1 MLSKRFNVILFLVTA
16 VLLSLCYGDTNVLT
30 NPGFESGTSGWSAR
44 SCSISTVTSPVRSGT
59 YSGRAYSRTETW
71 NGIQQNMMDKMV
83 IGATYTISGWVRISG
98 TSSATVTVTIQKTD
112 SSNNGEPTY
121 TNVASVTA
129 NNSGW
134 TELSGDYT
142 LNVTGTL
149 VELNV
154 YFEGPASGIDIYV
167 DDAVVYGPEPGG
179 GGSEASGTVDINT
192 RHQEIEGFGA
202 AVAWYENWL
211 WSHQNANELYDL
223 LFDELGLD
231 IYRVRNTYNQGTGG
245 TEYMSNT
252 EDIVAAAKLRNPNLK
267 ILISSWTPPASL
279 KSNSS
284 LSGGGDATLAKSGGA
299 FRYTDFAN
307 WWADSITA
315 WAGYGVNAD
324 YISIQNE
331 PDYDASWDSCRFD
344 PTESTNI
351 AGYNLAFEAVHSEM
365 YSRFGASMPKM
376 LAPEATGFHGSSGY
390 NLHSYLTAIINHSN
404 VYGYC
409 HHLYNINAGDNPDN
423 YISSMNSF
431 YSSWGSKPLFQ
442 TEYEKS
448 TDVWPDAYN
457 LALLLHNSLTVENVS
472 GYIYWDLVW
481 NNGGLVTLPSYGAST
496 YTINSDFYGFKHYS
510 AFISPGWQRVDVTD
524 DSPDI
529 RMSSYI
535 NPYENELTV
544 IIINTNASNA
554 IELDL
559 SFPGFSITSGQVY
572 RTTSSQNC
580 ANIGSF
586 SNPITVPARSVTT
599 LALSGNTG
607 NVQILNCS
615 STSGGSVTTPGEGD
629 FNYNENTYA
638 DIVASADQFYHFVE
652 WTGTAVTAGKVTN
665 PYSASTTVYMDGDY
679 TVIANFAANPPDVTP
694 PTPNPMTWASVPT
707 ATSSSKITMTATT
720 ATDSESPPVQYYFE
734 CTNDPSKSSSWQ
746 SSTTYIAEGLT
757 PLTEYTFR
765 VKARDSY
772 LTPNETGWSGT
783 ASATTLEPPTN
794 VEIIGDWATGTSHT
808 KRSGYS
814 RALVF
819 IAHGES
825 NTASTLTSVTYGGQA
840 MTKIISV
847 TTGTSGFR
855 NQTEAFIL
863 DEAGIAAATSGTFNP
878 TWSGS
883 MSSTGYTSVFLSN
896 VNQADIVGATA
907 SNSTTGSGATITTD
921 APLAT
926 NEGDMVI
933 VGVTN
938 GNVGSYTLNNSF
950 IEGADHTFGGT
961 TGGTAAGGYKNAT
974 GAAETPSATYIGTS
988 NRQAIIGLVVQT
1000 GAIVDEPPANPTGL
1014 TATAGNNLVSLDWDD
1029 NTEPDL
1035 AGYDVYRSEIQGS
1048 GYSKINA
1055 SVVIDSDYIDYTA
1068 ENWNTY
1074 YYVVKAVDIGS
1085 NESGYSNEASA
1096 TPDFQNCDD
1105 VIAGGYG
1112 FVSDLTGNCYVDTE
1126 DLAIIV
1132 QYWLETDCASYN
1144 DCDGADLWP
1153 VGEPDGKVDFFDF
1166 SDFALDWL
1174 NCNDPTDGGCTPNWP

>member
-1 MLSKRFNVILFLVTA
+1 MKNYRKYYSLTAISKLFTAILLLCLFFGAMPAKAWQTAANQRIEQIRKRDTQITA
-16 VLLSLCYGDTNVLT
+16 VDSFGNPVPGISMQAEQISSHFKFGTCIANSPIRNNNIYRNFIINNFEWAVCENDTK
-30 NPGFESGTSGWSAR
+30 W
-44 SCSISTVTSPVRSGT
+44 
-59 YSGRAYSRTETW
+59 
-71 NGIQQNMMDKMV
+71 
-83 IGATYTISGWVRISG
+83 GA
-98 TSSATVTVTIQKTD
+98 
-112 SSNNGEPTY
+112 NEPQRY
-121 TNVASVTA
+121 
-129 NNSGW
+129 
-134 TELSGDYT
+134 
-142 LNVTGTL
+142 NVT
-149 VELNV
+149 
-154 YFEGPASGIDIYV
+154 YA
-167 DDAVVYGPEPGG
+167 
-179 GGSEASGTVDINT
+179 
-192 RHQEIEGFGA
+192 
-202 AVAWYENWL
+202 
-211 WSHQNANELYDL
+211 
-223 LFDELGLD
+223 
-231 IYRVRNTYNQGTGG
+231 
-245 TEYMSNT
+245 
-252 EDIVAAAKLRNPNLK
+252 
-267 ILISSWTPPASL
+267 
-279 KSNSS
+279 
-284 LSGGGDATLAKSGGA
+284 
-299 FRYTDFAN
+299 
-307 WWADSITA
+307 
-315 WAGYGVNAD
+315 NAD
-324 YISIQNE
+324 YIYNWCNDNGIKMRGHTIFWEQLNSEFPDWVRNLSYATYPTPSDLLDAVNSRIDSAVAHFAGKYSDWDVNNEMLSDNFFASRLGIAGIAHMFNRSKAVNPSGGVYMNEYSGNSFGGYDSGPYVTKANQLIAQGATIDGFGIQAHLAENVAFDPQRYYNNVLE
-331 PDYDASWDSCRFD
+331 PLAVFGKPILATEFDASHTNATSSADNIENFLRICFSHPNVEGVIFWGFMEGQMWRNNAHHITSSGELTARGIRYQSLRNEWS
-344 PTESTNI
+344 TEHTDYMDI
-351 AGYNLAFEAVHSEM
+351 DGQVAF
-365 YSRFGASMPKM
+365 R
-376 LAPEATGFHGSSGY
+376 GFHGTY
-390 NLHSYLTAIINHSN
+390 EIT
-404 VYGYC
+404 
-409 HHLYNINAGDNPDN
+409 LY
-423 YISSMNSF
+423 
-431 YSSWGSKPLFQ
+431 
-442 TEYEKS
+442 
-448 TDVWPDAYN
+448 
-457 LALLLHNSLTVENVS
+457 
-472 GYIYWDLVW
+472 
-481 NNGGLVTLPSYGAST
+481 
-496 YTINSDFYGFKHYS
+496 
-510 AFISPGWQRVDVTD
+510 SPGQPTE
-524 DSPDI
+524 I
-529 RMSSYI
+529 H
-535 NPYENELTV
+535 E
-544 IIINTNASNA
+544 
-554 IELDL
+554 IELL
-559 SFPGFSITSGQVY
+559 
-572 RTTSSQNC
+572 
-580 ANIGSF
+580 
-586 SNPITVPARSVTT
+586 
-599 LALSGNTG
+599 
-607 NVQILNCS
+607 
-615 STSGGSVTTPGEGD
+615 PGEG
-629 FNYNENTYA
+629 
-638 DIVASADQFYHFVE
+638 
-652 WTGTAVTAGKVTN
+652 TATFIIQTDLSSPV
-665 PYSASTTVYMDGDY
+665 
-679 TVIANFAANPPDVTP
+679 PDETP

-1132 QYWLETDCASYN
+1132 Q
-1144 DCDGADLWP
+1144 
-1153 VGEPDGKVDFFDF
+1153 
-1166 SDFALDWL
+1166 
-1174 NCNDPTDGGCTPNWP
+1174 

>member
-1 MLSKRFNVILFLVTA
+1 
-16 VLLSLCYGDTNVLT
+16 LCYGDTNVLT

-344 PTESTNI
+344 PTENTDI
-351 AGYNLAFEAVHSEM
+351 AGYNVAFEAVYNELN
-365 YSRFGASMPKM
+365 SRFGSSIPKM
-376 LAPEATGFHGSSGY
+376 LAPEATGFYGASGHS
-390 NLHSYLTAIINHSN
+390 LHNYLTAIISHSN

-496 YTINSDFYGFKHYS
+496 YTINSDFYGLKHYS
-510 AFISPGWQRVDVTD
+510 AFTDPNWQRVEAVS
-524 DSPDI
+524 DSPDL
-529 RMSSYI
+529 RMTAFIS
-535 NPYENELTV
+535 PENDLLSV
-544 IIINTNASNA
+544 IIVNTSEVNNVH
-554 IELDL
+554 LDL
-559 SFPGFSITSGQVY
+559 NFIDNPNIRAGDIY
-572 RTTSSQNC
+572 R
-580 ANIGSF
+580 
-586 SNPITVPARSVTT
+586 
-599 LALSGNTG
+599 
-607 NVQILNCS
+607 
-615 STSGGSVTTPGEGD
+615 
-629 FNYNENTYA
+629 
-638 DIVASADQFYHFVE
+638 
-652 WTGTAVTAGKVTN
+652 
-665 PYSASTTVYMDGDY
+665 
-679 TVIANFAANPPDVTP
+679 
-694 PTPNPMTWASVPT
+694 
-707 ATSSSKITMTATT
+707 TSSS
-720 ATDSESPPVQYYFE
+720 EN
-734 CTNDPSKSSSWQ
+734 C
-746 SSTTYIAEGLT
+746 
-757 PLTEYTFR
+757 
-765 VKARDSY
+765 
-772 LTPNETGWSGT
+772 
-783 ASATTLEPPTN
+783 
-794 VEIIGDWATGTSHT
+794 
-808 KRSGYS
+808 
-814 RALVF
+814 VF
-819 IAHGES
+819 IGE
-825 NTASTLTSVTYGGQA
+825 ADP
-840 MTKIISV
+840 
-847 TTGTSGFR
+847 F
-855 NQTEAFIL
+855 
-863 DEAGIAAATSGTFNP
+863 
-878 TWSGS
+878 GS
-883 MSSTGYTSVFLSN
+883 IELPAN
-896 VNQADIVGATA
+896 
-907 SNSTTGSGATITTD
+907 TITTVVFPINAPPVSD
-921 APLAT
+921 AGPDQDVFAYIDGFAEVNLD
-926 NEGDMVI
+926 GS
-933 VGVTN
+933 
-938 GNVGSYTLNNSF
+938 GSYDDDGGELSYCWKWTIGDTEHQAQGVKPTITLPVGQHI
-950 IEGADHTFGGT
+950 IELITDNGFCESEPDYCTVKVIEPLQSPMWCVPGTFRDNANRGLFLVIIPMPQEITKEQINISEPLIFYPGEAKARLQRISVRRCRRT
-961 TGGTAAGGYKNAT
+961 KQVYIYAWFRRTDCWDMYEPGLNMVTAAGQLHSGQCFQANGYVWFIPRRSFNWWS
-974 GAAETPSATYIGTS
+974 P
-988 NRQAIIGLVVQT
+988 L
-1000 GAIVDEPPANPTGL
+1000 
-1014 TATAGNNLVSLDWDD
+1014 
-1029 NTEPDL
+1029 
-1035 AGYDVYRSEIQGS
+1035 GY
-1048 GYSKINA
+1048 
-1055 SVVIDSDYIDYTA
+1055 
-1068 ENWNTY
+1068 W
-1074 YYVVKAVDIGS
+1074 
-1085 NESGYSNEASA
+1085 
-1096 TPDFQNCDD
+1096 
-1105 VIAGGYG
+1105 
-1112 FVSDLTGNCYVDTE
+1112 
-1126 DLAIIV
+1126 
-1132 QYWLETDCASYN
+1132 
-1144 DCDGADLWP
+1144 
-1153 VGEPDGKVDFFDF
+1153 
-1166 SDFALDWL
+1166 
-1174 NCNDPTDGGCTPNWP
+1174 GCVRK